1 MDINSRNT
9 IFLPVVVPA
18 QLDNLMLNSQTD
30 EFKENSLNDN
40 NKPILPSTNVVNY
53 NTSQTPQ
60 MDYYINKSIID
71 EQILRLQQMKS
82 CMKNIESPVL
92 LPIVPSS
99 GACTDTTSIS
109 ALTATTTPPLVPYK
123 VTNSADTL
131 SAALSPFYSLPSPPS
146 SSSLIQ
152 RKQMYSTSLYDD
164 DIKNKTIVGLG
175 QSTSCIPNIIG
186 YNNTISESDNNS
198 FYNVNKSGI
207 IYTDDTEIIQQMAGS
222 NNIINKS
229 GIYGNSCRP
238 TTEMIQPVA
247 SGNNI
252 IANNITNTTQSF
264 SLPLTT
270 EKSSTIQPHTFA
282 ATTVLPV
289 SSIIVEGNGG
299 GGGGEGVSNH
309 INNTVYPQNY
319 SMNIGQRQYQ
329 SQQQQQNQQHN
340 NILPIQSNEIYKNP
354 YNNIPNCN
362 NYNQMGIQHR
372 PNNYVVDGNLT
383 TYIAN
388 NDGSCSNTGIF
399 EKENTISNPNQSLYD
414 EQKYKNLCIQLQQQK
429 QLQQQQ
435 QYDKNLRHK
444 FQDNNYSTI
453 YPQPQWSSYSLD
465 QERINMNIKEK
476 NDLILKQD
484 LLIQQQQNIL
494 MNGDLLYYNLLG
506 PKSLE
511 YKHQE
516 QYQTQQQQQQNK
528 PSTGYFTPLENNMIP
543 QMSSNENTGG
553 CRNVLNYYS
562 SPPLPPPP
570 SEVKKLIK
578 KGITSSSS
586 VVKESTSSSSI
597 LTVLQEQQKEEFL
610 QKQKDCCL
618 SFSPRDTVC
627 SSSLS
632 TTSSSSSSLSSTTT
646 SIDNE
651 VAKLCGN
658 GQDDEGE
665 QENDK
670 NVEKLEKEKEDCVE
684 PTVLVEKDKV
694 KEENK
699 YITVCKKKKKNNKNK
714 STSKVVESVENNG
727 KSVKIIKEEFP
738 ALDTANSLKSSTN
751 SDKIEM
757 ANKSNEVKIKTNKS
771 STMSKAT
778 TTTTTTVTTTTT
790 SGTSKNNSVNTTT
803 KNDKQSIVAIT
814 NSGQT
819 GVLKKTSS
827 SDVNN
832 VNGGV
837 AKKTDKEIRFEWKE
851 KVVGSLM
858 SKKSI
863 KIIFLE
869 IYVLS
874 SVVLQVAASTIN
886 TALDLSGVPYNCKT
900 WKNESYKQLS
910 STFLKKQIF
919 LSMFSKYSTNDVPI
933 TPYKLLRYIILN
945 CPSIPMI
952 TSSNFGELYSNKK
965 DKFLNS
971 IVCFENFGKQ
981 CNKCDTYAGIIV
993 NKKNTSTKHL
1003 LCMHHGLEYMVQYID
1018 NQNNTNEYTIRLYHP
1033 YFVSISATIDR
1044 VTVSSYN
1051 MDNSIN
1057 HHSTDNQIKN
1067 RCIEWSPLFRF
1078 NVPKSIEKETL
1089 NNSTY
1094 FTTRVSYLNHARKSI
1109 INCSHGEY
1117 TNAHNSQSMAALYSS
1132 KCLLQALAD
1141 QPYEIV
1147 GDVPPSEEDLPFFW
1161 N

>member
-1 MDINSRNT
+1 MYINSRNT
-9 IFLPVVVPA
+9 ILLPVVPA
-18 QLDNLMLNSQTD
+18 HLDNVILNSQTD

-40 NKPILPSTNVVNY
+40 NKQSILPSTNVVN
-53 NTSQTPQ
+53 NTTPQTPR
-60 MDYYINKSIID
+60 MDYYINNSIID

-92 LPIVPSS
+92 LPIPPSS

-109 ALTATTTPPLVPYK
+109 ALTATTTPSLVPYK
-123 VTNSADTL
+123 VTNSAATL
-131 SAALSPFYSLPSPPS
+131 SAATLSPLYRLPSPSS

-152 RKQMYSTSLYDD
+152 RKQMYPISLYDD
-164 DIKNKTIVGLG
+164 DIKNKTIVGPG
-175 QSTSCIPNIIG
+175 QSTSFIPNSIG
-186 YNNTISESDNNS
+186 YNNTISEGDNNS

-207 IYTDDTEIIQQMAGS
+207 IYTDDTEIIQRMTGS
-222 NNIINKS
+222 SNIITKS
-229 GIYGNSCRP
+229 GIYGDSCRP
-238 TTEMIQPVA
+238 TETIQPVA

-252 IANNITNTTQSF
+252 IASNITNTTQSF

-270 EKSSTIQPHTFA
+270 EKSSTIQPQTFA
-282 ATTVLPV
+282 ATTMLPV
-289 SSIIVEGNGG
+289 SSIIVGGNGG
-299 GGGGEGVSNH
+299 GVSNR
-309 INNTVYPQNY
+309 INNKVLYPQNY
-319 SMNIGQRQYQ
+319 SNIIDQRQYQ
-329 SQQQQQNQQHN
+329 SQQQHN
-340 NILPIQSNEIYKNP
+340 NILPIQSNGIYKNP
-354 YNNIPNCN
+354 NNNIP

-372 PNNYVVDGNLT
+372 PNNFVPVVDGNLT
-383 TYIAN
+383 TYIAK

-414 EQKYKNLCIQLQQQK
+414 EQKYKNRCIQLQQQK
-429 QLQQQQ
+429 QFQQQQ
-435 QYDKNLRHK
+435 QYDNNLRHE

-453 YPQPQWSSYSLD
+453 YPQPQWSPYSLN

-484 LLIQQQQNIL
+484 LLIQQQNNIL
-494 MNGDLLYYNLLG
+494 MNGDLLCYNLLG
-506 PKSLE
+506 PKSFE
-511 YKHQE
+511 YKHRE
-516 QYQTQQQQQQNK
+516 QYQTQYQQNK

-543 QMSSNENTGG
+543 QMSLNENSGG
-553 CRNVLNYYS
+553 CKNVLNHYS

-570 SEVKKLIK
+570 SEVKKLITK
-578 KGITSSSS
+578 EITSSS
-586 VVKESTSSSSI
+586 VVKESSSSSSST
-597 LTVLQEQQKEEFL
+597 LTVLQQQQKEEFL
-610 QKQKDCCL
+610 QKQKDCCSSL
-618 SFSPRDTVC
+618 SPRDTVC

-658 GQDDEGE
+658 GQDDEDE

-670 NVEKLEKEKEDCVE
+670 NVEKLEKEKENCVE
-684 PTVLVEKDKV
+684 PAVLVDKDKV

-727 KSVKIIKEEFP
+727 KSIKNIKEEFS
-738 ALDTANSLKSSTN
+738 ALDAANSLKSSTK
-751 SDKIEM
+751 SGKIET
-757 ANKSNEVKIKTNKS
+757 ADKNNEVKIKTTKS
-771 STMSKAT
+771 STMST
-778 TTTTTTVTTTTT
+778 TTTSTTTTTVTTTTT
-790 SGTSKNNSVNTTT
+790 SGTSKNSVNTNT
-803 KNDKQSIVAIT
+803 KNDKQPVVAIT
-814 NSGQT
+814 DSGET

-827 SDVNN
+827 ADANN
-832 VNGGV
+832 VNGV
-837 AKKTDKEIRFEWKE
+837 VKKTDKEIRFEWKE
-851 KVVGSLM
+851 KIVGSLL

-886 TALDLSGVPYNCKT
+886 TALDLSGIPYNCKT

-910 STFLKKQIF
+910 STFLKKQNF
-919 LSMFSKYSTNDVPI
+919 LSMFSKYSTNEVPI
-933 TPYKLLRYIILN
+933 TPNKLLRYIILN
-945 CPSIPMI
+945 CPSIPII

-971 IVCFENFGKQ
+971 IVCFDNFGKQ

-1018 NQNNTNEYTIRLYHP
+1018 NQNNINEYTIKLYHP

-1044 VTVSSYN
+1044 VTVSCYN

-1057 HHSTDNQIKN
+1057 HHNNITKQIKN
-1067 RCIEWSPLFRF
+1067 RCVEWSPLFRF

-1094 FTTRVSYLNHARKSI
+1094 FTTRVSYLNNARKSI
-1109 INCSHGEY
+1109 IDCNHGEY
-1117 TNAHNSQSMAALYSS
+1117 TNGHNSQSMAALYSS